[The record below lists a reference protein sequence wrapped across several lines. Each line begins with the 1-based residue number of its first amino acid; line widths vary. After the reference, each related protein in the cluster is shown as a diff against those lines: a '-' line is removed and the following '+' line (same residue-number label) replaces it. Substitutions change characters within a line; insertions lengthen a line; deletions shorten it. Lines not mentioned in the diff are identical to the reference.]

1 MKIIIATNVK
11 SVLSEDSSPFPIAE
25 SAALTLRQLLGNS
38 TCPRIPRRE
47 ELVSLEMEESIRSLN
62 MPKLPN
68 HSWSTNP
75 SDCEGHHGVG
85 IESTLGYF
93 IQNPFCE
100 IRTKIISDRQR
111 VRSIRNIQKKL
122 HKYHL
127 ALTFKKSGN

>member
-11 SVLSEDSSPFPIAE
+11 RVLSEDSSPFPIPE

-62 MPKLPN
+62 MAKLPN

-93 IQNPFCE
+93 IQYPLCE
-100 IRTKIISDRQR
+100 IRTKIISDLQR
-111 VRSIRNIQKKL
+111 VRSIQKKL